1 MSIKISLLTE
11 QQVRSISG
19 QLH

>member
-11 QQVRSISG
+11 QQVKSISG